1 MHLHHSIPYLH
12 SSKFSHTFPLPQIH
26 QLNSVSP
33 PKRADLPGMSP
44 NMTQQHAVR
53 RGTNPHIKAE
63 LSQEQAKES
72 GTPLFPFSGVP
83 QKHQA
88 NNHSMHAEDLAQTH
102 ADSMTATSV
111 SLSPTSL
118 SEYLLMPKRLECSSK
133 GSKPVLARS
142 CVEVVLGNGAPQSVF
157 RGQCSVLALSWAV

>member
-72 GTPLFPFSGVP
+72 GTPPFPLLGGP
-83 QKHQA
+83 QKH
-88 NNHSMHAEDLAQTH
+88 
-102 ADSMTATSV
+102 
-111 SLSPTSL
+111 
-118 SEYLLMPKRLECSSK
+118 
-133 GSKPVLARS
+133 
-142 CVEVVLGNGAPQSVF
+142 
-157 RGQCSVLALSWAV
+157 LSWESAKTKFETVYQFFLKYFETVDKY